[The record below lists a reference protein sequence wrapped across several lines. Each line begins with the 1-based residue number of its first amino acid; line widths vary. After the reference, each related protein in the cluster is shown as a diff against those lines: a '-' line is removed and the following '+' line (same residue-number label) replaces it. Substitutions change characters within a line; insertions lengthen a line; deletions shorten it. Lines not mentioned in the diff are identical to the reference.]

1 MTSHLDDETLHPMVS
16 TLLGGGTIITA
27 PIKSYSRE
35 RMMELKTT
43 KASMTRPENLS
54 EEFNGEDG
62 KFSPLKWLEHRWEIE
77 GIKNRPMSKKIE
89 SLCAGAEENTGLS
102 PQRRAFSSG
111 CKAPSD
117 DKGRDGEYER
127 LGGHGKNWR
136 NGSTGGADKF
146 APRGNDFKTSFQ
158 KGQPDRAGARGT
170 DWKKDATRGAK
181 FATRRED
188 RLTSL
193 SGSEKLPEWADGPT
207 TMDDMIELRGFD
219 EPKKGKNKKNPK
231 EKREKEV
238 TKTENPECGGSRP
251 SSTGLKTVE
260 PFDDPAIAYSSASGA
275 LPATDQELAAL
286 LGCLDIQKTSRKN
299 DSDDIAFMK
308 KTEDSAV
315 GTSRLSRF
323 FGKKSKSPE
332 LDAMLASV
340 GGGNDE
346 NMTNPMLAKLFG
358 HSGGDN
364 NATSSGVGDI
374 KGGMR
379 LEDLEKGIDQKEPAK
394 VSPLQD
400 PSQQAQLMHHL
411 QKFAKQQ
418 AESAQQL
425 QHHRQP
431 TPPNAGQH
439 HQPSVHH
446 PLVHPGMPIV
456 ADPSLLASFAQNPLV
471 LNAYV
476 ENQLQEATNAAIRAN
491 NGQPI
496 PAQLHEQ
503 LRMASM
509 RNKAFLQSQTLTFVS
524 LQQQHQNFQ
533 QQQHHHQQ
541 QQKGRTPSM
550 IPASV
555 QRQLQKSSSN
565 ADQKKE
571 KSSQSPPESTHDG
584 ADAQTQSEAMN
595 QLKKLHMQQN
605 YANMVQAIN
614 SGVGWSRANG
624 GVNGQ
629 QHQQQALPP
638 NVQMLMAQHQQAQ
651 MHHLKMMMSRAQQ
664 QHLLMAKLAH
674 MQQQQQQMA
683 NMQERQGVSHHQQ
696 PQGIPS
702 ELSQVGPI
710 QTPLE
715 KLLASVGVQ
724 GSQFTGSGD
733 RIPTSVRPMSLEDLE
748 KQLTAGQK

>member
-16 TLLGGGTIITA
+16 TLLGGGPITTA

-54 EEFNGEDG
+54 EDYNGEDG

-77 GIKNRPMSKKIE
+77 GIKNRPMSKKID
-89 SLCAGAEENTGLS
+89 SLCAGADENTGLS

-111 CKAPSD
+111 CKAPAD

-146 APRGNDFKTSFQ
+146 ASRGNDFKTSFQ
-158 KGQPDRAGARGT
+158 KGGQLDRGARGT
-170 DWKKDATRGAK
+170 DWKKDATTRGAK
-181 FATRRED
+181 FPGRREE

-231 EKREKEV
+231 EKKEKEV
-238 TKTENPECGGSRP
+238 PKQSENTECAGSRP
-251 SSTGLKTVE
+251 SSTGMKTVE
-260 PFDDPAIAYSSASGA
+260 PFDDPAIAFSSGGA
-275 LPATDQELAAL
+275 LPPTDQELAAL
-286 LGCLDIQKTSRKN
+286 LGCLDIQKSSRKT
-299 DSDDIAFMK
+299 DGDDIAFLQK
-308 KTEDSAV
+308 SEESAAA
-315 GTSRLSRF
+315 TSRLSRF

-332 LDAMLASV
+332 LDAMLASD
-340 GGGNDE
+340 GGGNNE
-346 NMTNPMLAKLFG
+346 NVANPMLAKLFG

-364 NATSSGVGDI
+364 NASSSGIGDM

-379 LEDLEKGIDQKEPAK
+379 LEDLEKGIESKETSK

-418 AESAQQL
+418 AESQMQQ
-425 QHHRQP
+425 HRQP
-431 TPPNAGQH
+431 TPPNNGA
-439 HQPSVHH
+439 HH
-446 PLVHPGMPIV
+446 PQQMHHPVVHPGMPII
-456 ADPSLLASFAQNPLV
+456 ADPALLSSFAQNPMV

-476 ENQLQEATNAAIRAN
+476 ENQLQEALNAAIRAN
-491 NGQPI
+491 NGQQL

-509 RNKAFLQSQTLTFVS
+509 RNKAFLQAQTLSYVT
-524 LQQQHQNFQ
+524 LQQQHQQNQ
-533 QQQHHHQQ
+533 MHLQQQHH
-541 QQKGRTPSM
+541 QQKGRAPSM

-555 QRQLQKSSSN
+555 QRALHKSASN

-571 KSSQSPPESTHDG
+571 KSSQSPPDSTQE
-584 ADAQTQSEAMN
+584 AVDAQTHPEAAVN
-595 QLKKLHMQQN
+595 AIKKLQMQQN
-605 YANMVQAIN
+605 YANMVQAMN
-614 SGVGWSRANG
+614 SGVGWNRGNG
-624 GVNGQ
+624 ATNGQ
-629 QHQQQALPP
+629 QQQYPP

-664 QHLLMAKLAH
+664 QHMLMAKLAH
-674 MQQQQQQMA
+674 MQQQHQQHAQIA
-683 NMQERQGVSHHQQ
+683 SMQERQGSSHHQQ
-696 PQGIPS
+696 QSVPS

-733 RIPTSVRPMSLEDLE
+733 RIPTSARPMSLEDLE
-748 KQLTAGQK
+748 KQLTAAQK